1 MLVPQK
7 KNQYALRA
15 IYELA
20 CRYGEGPT
28 KIATIA
34 TKQAIPIRFLEVILN
49 QLKNSGLVESKRGFH
64 GGYYLLLPP
73 HKITVGDI
81 FRFMERKASTKGSCL
96 ACISQ
101 KGCPFDRKCVFTG
114 LWEQVFSAVDQIYDR
129 TSMQDL
135 IDSERRNQS

>member
-20 CRYGEGPT
+20 CRYGEGPI

-34 TKQAIPIRFLEVILN
+34 IKQAIPIRFLEVILN

-81 FRFMERKASTKGSCL
+81 FRSSWKYYLSVGFSQRMCPLLHVNS
-96 ACISQ
+96 AC
-101 KGCPFDRKCVFTG
+101 PVR
-114 LWEQVFSAVDQIYDR
+114 
-129 TSMQDL
+129 
-135 IDSERRNQS
+135 